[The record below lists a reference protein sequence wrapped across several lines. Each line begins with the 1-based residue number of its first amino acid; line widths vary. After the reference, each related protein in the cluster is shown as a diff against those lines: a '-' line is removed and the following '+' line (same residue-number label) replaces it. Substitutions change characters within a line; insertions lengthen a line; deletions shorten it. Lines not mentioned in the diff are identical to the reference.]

1 MVLGCEGLCGNTFWE
16 AQLMLYH
23 YKSYIEKLTL
33 RGLPNFKRVLELE
46 GVERSH
52 HNFPTLAFQ
61 VTPYHTGEI
70 NKELLNRLTSL
81 LQVTI
86 IGDGENCTILDGL
99 ELTSLQI
106 FTLIRLLLARMVG
119 SHDLS

>member
-1 MVLGCEGLCGNTFWE
+1 
-16 AQLMLYH
+16 MLYH
-23 YKSYIEKLTL
+23 YKNYIEKLTL
-33 RGLPNFKRVLELE
+33 RGLPNFERVLKLE

-70 NKELLNRLTSL
+70 NKELTSL